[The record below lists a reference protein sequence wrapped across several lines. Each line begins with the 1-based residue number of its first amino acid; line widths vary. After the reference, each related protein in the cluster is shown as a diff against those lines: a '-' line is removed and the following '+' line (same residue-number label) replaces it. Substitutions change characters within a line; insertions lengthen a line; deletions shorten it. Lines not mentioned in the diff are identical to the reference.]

1 MPCTASFYLA
11 FSKQPR
17 TRGKIVAFI
26 LNCVNE
32 RSQMFHVCCKIQ
44 VHVNKNLAAALLKG
58 VFEGGAS
65 AKTLFPM
72 NMLHERVFL
81 GKRRCEFVGSI
92 RASVLSDYNL
102 VGTREFIE
110 GLRYLFHCSL

>member
-1 MPCTASFYLA
+1 MPRTASFNLA
-11 FSKQPR
+11 FRKQPR
-17 TRGKIVAFI
+17 TRGKIVAFT
-26 LNCVNE
+26 LDSLNE

-58 VFEGGAS
+58 VFQGGAS

-72 NMLHERVFL
+72 IMLHERVFL
-81 GKRRCEFVGSI
+81 GKRRCESVGSI

-102 VGTREFIE
+102 VGTREIGRASCRE
-110 GLRYLFHCSL
+110 RV

>member
-1 MPCTASFYLA
+1 MSPSIFFLPL
-11 FSKQPR
+11 SPR

-26 LNCVNE
+26 LNSDNE
-32 RSQMFHVCCKIQ
+32 IFQMLHVCCKIQ

-58 VFEGGAS
+58 VFQSGAS

-72 NMLHERVFL
+72 DMLHERVFL

-92 RASVLSDYNL
+92 RASVLRDYNL
-102 VGTREFIE
+102 VGMCEFIG
-110 GLRYLFHCSL
+110 GLGDFFHCSL